1 MARSS
6 IFIVNYQ
13 LGMNLLSKL
22 SNILLIVTLV
32 KKQIKNQQKEIL
44 WKWTLECSMNT
55 QHKNG

>member
-32 KKQIKNQQKEIL
+32 KKTNKKPAKGDSL
-44 WKWTLECSMNT
+44 KVDF
-55 QHKNG
+55 GV